1 MGNDVV
7 LPDDRQSLP
16 EPFGPVRGHG
26 LHLEDRD
33 AAGGGLDLQSLLR
46 ILNEHRK
53 LILAAM
59 VVGLIGGADHDA
71 DDSEN
76 VSRRRDA

>member
-1 MGNDVV
+1 MGNEVV
-7 LPDDRQSLP
+7 APGDRQSLP

-26 LHLEDRD
+26 LHLEDR
-33 AAGGGLDLQSLLR
+33 AAARGGLDLQTLLN

-59 VVGLIGGADHDA
+59 VVG
-71 DDSEN
+71 
-76 VSRRRDA
+76 